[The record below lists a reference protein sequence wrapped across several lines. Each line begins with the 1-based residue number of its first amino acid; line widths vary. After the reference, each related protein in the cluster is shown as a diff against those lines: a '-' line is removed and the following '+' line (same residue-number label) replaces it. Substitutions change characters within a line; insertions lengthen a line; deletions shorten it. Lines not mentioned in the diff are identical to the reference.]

1 MVRIIAAAI
10 VGSTLLA
17 VAVPASAET
26 ACRNVLGN
34 DNRRR
39 CYQAEDEAAARAQRA
54 AMMRQPV
61 YRAHRVGVF
70 RAAPSS
76 PTPAAG
82 RR

>member
-1 MVRIIAAAI
+1 MVRIIAAALL
-10 VGSTLLA
+10 GGTLLA
-17 VAVPASAET
+17 IAAPASAESS
-26 ACRNVLGN
+26 CRNVLGN

-70 RAAPSS
+70 RAAPASAH
-76 PTPAAG
+76 PAAA